1 MSKHSISKVLLIAF
15 VVTTLAGACLHF
27 LYDFLPSPV
36 TALIAPVNESI
47 WEHLK
52 LVYWP
57 YLAAMWI
64 VTRKAEK
71 GSRGGWLLT
80 LLIISVAMLA
90 AGYVYYILLGRN
102 ARAFGL
108 SLYVILMALGFWLPG
123 RLGAFGKNKI
133 VPFLV
138 ILLGAMILLFTFLP
152 PDNILF
158 ADLTTVH
165 TWYTIPC

>member
-1 MSKHSISKVLLIAF
+1 MSKFSISKVLLIAF

-71 GSRGGWLLT
+71 GCRGGWLLT

-90 AGYVYYILLGRN
+90 AGYVYYILLGRDS
-102 ARAFGL
+102 RAFGL

-123 RLGAFGKNKI
+123 RLGAAEKNKT

-138 ILLGAMILLFTFLP
+138 VLLGAMILLFTFLP

-158 ADLTTVH
+158 ADLSTVH

>member
-1 MSKHSISKVLLIAF
+1 MSKFSMSKVLLIAF
-15 VVTTLAGACLHF
+15 AVTTLAGTCLHF
-27 LYDFLPSPV
+27 LYDFLPCPV

-52 LVYWP
+52 LIYWP

-64 VTRKAEK
+64 VTRRGGKEN
-71 GSRGGWLLT
+71 RGGWLLS

-90 AGYVYYILLGRN
+90 AGYVYYILLGRD

-108 SLYVILMALGFWLPG
+108 SVYVILMALGFWLPG
-123 RLGAFGKNKI
+123 RLSAFGKNKT

-138 ILLGAMILLFTFLP
+138 VLLGAMILLFTFLP
-152 PDNILF
+152 PDHILF
-158 ADLTTVH
+158 ADLTGVH

>member
-64 VTRKAEK
+64 VTRKAGK
-71 GSRGGWLLT
+71 DSRGGWLLT
-80 LLIISVAMLA
+80 LLIISVAMLT
-90 AGYVYYILLGRN
+90 AGYVYYILLGRDS
-102 ARAFGL
+102 RAFGL

-123 RLGAFGKNKI
+123 RLSTCGKSKI
-133 VPFLV
+133 IPFLV